1 MIISFNGNLMIQ
13 YSRIQCS
20 TMQYDIV
27 QCNLIQYSRIHLN
40 IIYYNTIQYNT
51 TECDTTQCNTIQC
64 DTTQYSTIQCDT
76 TQYNTIPFLNSF
88 RPTKQEARGWQT
100 NFIEVMKSCFYV
112 CTGTKSILT
121 RFSFFP
127 KSSCQV
133 ISTVISITSLVLIL
147 VYILAV

>member
-1 MIISFNGNLMIQ
+1 MQ
-13 YSRIQCS
+13 YNAIRHS
-20 TMQYDIV
+20 TMQF
-27 QCNLIQYSRIHLN
+27 
-40 IIYYNTIQYNT
+40 NTIQQNT
-51 TECDTTQCNTIQC
+51 FKHNILQYHTIQYDRMRYYTMQY

-147 VYILAV
+147 VYILVV

>member
-27 QCNLIQYSRIHLN
+27 QCSLIQYSRIHLN
-40 IIYYNTIQYNT
+40 IIYYNTIQY
-51 TECDTTQCNTIQC
+51 DRMRYKTIQC
-64 DTTQYSTIQCDT
+64 NTIQCDT

-100 NFIEVMKSCFYV
+100 NFIEVMKNCFYV

-147 VYILAV
+147 VYILVV

>member
-1 MIISFNGNLMIQ
+1 MQ
-13 YSRIQCS
+13 YNAIRHS
-20 TMQYDIV
+20 TMQF
-27 QCNLIQYSRIHLN
+27 
-40 IIYYNTIQYNT
+40 NTIQQNT
-51 TECDTTQCNTIQC
+51 FKHNILQYHTIQYDRMRYYTMQY

>member
-1 MIISFNGNLMIQ
+1 MQFNTIQQNTFKHNILQYHTIQ
-13 YSRIQCS
+13 YDRMRYY
-20 TMQYDIV
+20 TMQY
-27 QCNLIQYSRIHLN
+27 
-40 IIYYNTIQYNT
+40 
-51 TECDTTQCNTIQC
+51 

-147 VYILAV
+147 VYILVV